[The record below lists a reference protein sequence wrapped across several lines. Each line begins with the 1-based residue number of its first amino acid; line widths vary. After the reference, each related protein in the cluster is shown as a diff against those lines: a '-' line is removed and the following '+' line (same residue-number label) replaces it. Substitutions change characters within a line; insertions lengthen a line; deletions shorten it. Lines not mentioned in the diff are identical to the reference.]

1 VGNEDAEEKTV
12 MRKLQQ
18 MIITGAVF
26 GGLALSG
33 MGAAQAG
40 GMSPDESLKDL
51 MSGNVS
57 FQRSETLAKRRAA
70 VAQSQ
75 APQAFI
81 VSCSDSRVP
90 PEAVFNRY
98 VGRLFIVR
106 TAGHALGD
114 YEMASIEYAVEH
126 LHTPLLIVL
135 GHERCGAI
143 KATVDALTAGG
154 GGGDAHGDDHGA
166 PAGKHHRAEVTS
178 GTNAGACAGKH
189 GGHDDAHDDAHD
201 APKAKAKAEPEPTKA
216 APPAAAHGAGHD
228 HIGALVE
235 NLKKPVKLALDD
247 KPKDPVDAAVHENV
261 LWAADRLVKESGVI
275 REAVANGTLKIVP
288 AYYDLDTGAVEVL
301 E

>member
-1 VGNEDAEEKTV
+1 MRTAMKTV
-12 MRKLQQ
+12 ILNA
-18 MIITGAVF
+18 AVF
-26 GGLALSG
+26 GGLTLAGLG
-33 MGAAQAG
+33 TAQAG
-40 GMSPDESLKDL
+40 GMSPEDSLKDL
-51 MSGNVS
+51 MAGNATY
-57 FQRSETLAKRRAA
+57 QRNETLAKRRAA

-75 APQAFI
+75 SPQAI
-81 VSCSDSRVP
+81 VVSCSDSRVP

-114 YEMASIEYAVEH
+114 YEMASVEYAVEH

-143 KATVDALTAGG
+143 KATVDALTGSGG
-154 GGGDAHGDDHGA
+154 GHGDAPAA
-166 PAGKHHRAEVTS
+166 PAGKHHRAERRS
-178 GTNAGACAGKH
+178 NASDGACAGKH
-189 GGHDDAHDDAHD
+189 DDHGGGHDEAHD
-201 APKAKAKAEPEPTKA
+201 APKAKA
-216 APPAAAHGAGHD
+216 APAQPAPAAAHGGGAGAHD

-275 REAVANGTLKIVP
+275 REAVAKGALKIVP

>member
-1 VGNEDAEEKTV
+1 

-26 GGLALSG
+26 GGVALSG
-33 MGAAQAG
+33 MSTAQAG

-75 APQAFI
+75 APQAI
-81 VSCSDSRVP
+81 VVSCSDSRVP

-154 GGGDAHGDDHGA
+154 GGGDAHGDGHAA

-178 GTNAGACAGKH
+178 ASNAGACAGKH
-189 GGHDDAHDDAHD
+189 GGHDDGHDDAHEAP
-201 APKAKAKAEPEPTKA
+201 APKTKAKAEPEPAKA
-216 APPAAAHGAGHD
+216 APPAPAHGGGAHD

-235 NLKKPVKLALDD
+235 NLKKPVQLALDD

-275 REAVANGTLKIVP
+275 REAVSKGTLKIVP

>member
-1 VGNEDAEEKTV
+1 

-26 GGLALSG
+26 GGIALSG

-75 APQAFI
+75 APQAII

-154 GGGDAHGDDHGA
+154 GGGDAHGDGHAA

-178 GTNAGACAGKH
+178 SGTNAGACAGKH
-189 GGHDDAHDDAHD
+189 DAHDDAHD
-201 APKAKAKAEPEPTKA
+201 APKAKAKAKAEPEPAKA
-216 APPAAAHGAGHD
+216 ARRRLPTAPGTTTSARSSRTSRSPFSSPSTTNRRTPSTPRCTRTCCGPPIASSRSRASSARPYRRA
-228 HIGALVE
+228 
-235 NLKKPVKLALDD
+235 P
-247 KPKDPVDAAVHENV
+247 
-261 LWAADRLVKESGVI
+261 
-275 REAVANGTLKIVP
+275 
-288 AYYDLDTGAVEVL
+288 
-301 E
+301 